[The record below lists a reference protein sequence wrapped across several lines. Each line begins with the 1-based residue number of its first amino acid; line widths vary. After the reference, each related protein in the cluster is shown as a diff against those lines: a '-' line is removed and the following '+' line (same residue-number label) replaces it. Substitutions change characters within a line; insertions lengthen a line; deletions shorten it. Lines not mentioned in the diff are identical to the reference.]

1 MAISVLVGAQ
11 YGDEGKGKM
20 IDYLSRD
27 MDLVTRFQGGDNAG
41 HTVIND
47 YGVFKMHLIPCGIF
61 TPGVACL
68 IGTGTA
74 VNPDVLIEEI
84 EELERRGIDT
94 SALYISEYAQLVLP
108 YHVKL
113 DGAME
118 GDGGGIGTTKRG
130 IGQAYAYKYLRRNPR
145 AGDLRDLAAFRH
157 TIETAPELSGIA
169 MEFPSDEQLAR
180 WQSKLAGRLVNPIE
194 FVHGFIDGG
203 KNLLF
208 EGQLGVMKDIDL
220 GIYPFVTS
228 SHTTAGY
235 AAVSGGFSPKK
246 IDRIIGVA
254 KAFSSA
260 IGEGSF
266 PTEMGEDE
274 AAPLRG
280 TGDNPDDEYGARTG
294 RPRRLGW
301 FDMEHLKFANRVNGF
316 DEIALTKLDKLD
328 SLAEI
333 KLCTHYEPG
342 TQTPVYKTFKG
353 WLSDTSKCK
362 TYAEL
367 PAAAKEYVEFIE
379 RSVGVPIT
387 YIGNGPARHDV
398 IVKN

>member
-1 MAISVLVGAQ
+1 MAITVLVGAQ

-20 IDYLSRD
+20 IDYLSKD
-27 MDLVTRFQGGDNAG
+27 MDLVTRYQGGDNAG

-47 YGVFKMHLIPCGIF
+47 YGVFKMHLVPCGIF

-68 IGTGTA
+68 VGTGTA
-74 VNPDVLIEEI
+74 VNPAVLVEEI
-84 EELERRGIDT
+84 EELEARGIDT
-94 SALYISEYAQLVLP
+94 SKLYLSEYAQLVLP
-108 YHVKL
+108 YHVKM

-118 GDGGGIGTTKRG
+118 ADGGGIGTTKRG

-145 AGDLRDLAAFRH
+145 AGDLRDLAEFKRIVNA
-157 TIETAPELSGIA
+157 APTLNGVEMIV
-169 MEFPSDEQLAR
+169 PDDEQLEL
-180 WQSKLAGRLVNPIE
+180 WQSKLVSRLVSPIE
-194 FVHGFIDGG
+194 FVHSFIDAG

-208 EGQLGVMKDIDL
+208 EGQLGVMKDIDQ

-235 AAVSGGFSPKK
+235 AAVAGGFSPKK

-260 IGEGSF
+260 VGEGSF
-266 PTEMGEDE
+266 PTEMGEAE

-280 TGDNPDDEYGARTG
+280 TGDKPDDEYGARTG
-294 RPRRLGW
+294 RSRRLGW
-301 FDMEHLKFANRVNGF
+301 FDLEHLKFANTVNGF

-333 KLCTHYEPG
+333 KLCTNYEPG

-362 TYAEL
+362 TYDEL

-379 RSVGVPIT
+379 NAVGVPIK
-387 YIGNGPARHDV
+387 YIGNGPARDDV
-398 IVKN
+398 IIK